1 MNSEYLTPLIVLILG
16 IIGHNS
22 TVVYAVLI
30 VLILKLLKL
39 NSALSILG
47 TEGLHLGV
55 IILTAA
61 ILVPIVDGTINT
73 KVMLESFKSSVGIV
87 TILTGVLTAAA
98 AGRGIVMLQNNPEM
112 VSSLVIGTMAGV
124 FFLKGVAV
132 GPLIAAGFAYFIMSF
147 IK

>member
-73 KVMLESFKSSVGIV
+73 KAMLESFKSSVGIV

>member
-1 MNSEYLTPLIVLILG
+1 MGEKDISER
-16 IIGHNS
+16 
-22 TVVYAVLI
+22 
-30 VLILKLLKL
+30 
-39 NSALSILG
+39 
-47 TEGLHLGV
+47 
-55 IILTAA
+55 
-61 ILVPIVDGTINT
+61 
-73 KVMLESFKSSVGIV
+73 MLESFKSSVGIV

>member
-22 TVVYAVLI
+22 TVVYAVVI